1 MRVELLVMAVIR
13 VTSAIKSVQ
22 DQTLLPILTVAV
34 KETELT
40 ITIRMAILIVVA
52 ETWAVLVVMGGSV
65 LVILQILVV
74 RPTVVIPT
82 GRHAAVEGAVQAG
95 ETGGP
100 VQ

>member
-34 KETELT
+34 KEILHT
-40 ITIRMAILIVVA
+40 ITMPMAILVVVA
-52 ETWAVLVVMGGSV
+52 ETWAALVVVGSV